1 MKMFKSL
8 GNLAS
13 MMKQAQ
19 QMGGKLDEVNQK
31 LSAERVKGE
40 SGAGLVSVEM
50 NGLGEV
56 LQVSIAP
63 ELFEKQDGELME
75 DLVRAAVN
83 TTREKTKEVHA
94 RVTQEMA
101 AGMNIPGLEQAL
113 EQFGKQP
120 D

>member
-1 MKMFKSL
+1 
-8 GNLAS
+8 

-19 QMGGKLDEVNQK
+19 QMGGKLEEVNQK
-31 LSAERVKGE
+31 LEVERVTGE
-40 SGAGLVSVEM
+40 SGAGLVRVEM

-56 LQVSIAP
+56 IQVTIDP
-63 ELFEKQDGELME
+63 LLFDKEDAELME

-83 TTREKTKEVHA
+83 TAREKTKEVHA
-94 RVTQEMA
+94 RLTQEMT

-113 EQFGKQP
+113 EQFGQKT

>member
-1 MKMFKSL
+1 MFKSL

-19 QMGGKLDEVNQK
+19 QMGGKLEEVNQK

-101 AGMNIPGLEQAL
+101 AGMTIPGLEQAL
-113 EQFGKQP
+113 EQFCKQP